1 MSSKTFPTLN
11 LERELFAAGSRY
23 VIGVDEVG
31 RGAIAGPVAVGVAL
45 IDFQSPKISEPWP
58 AKLRDSKLLSEKARN
73 EIVSPVAQWVSGS
86 AVGMASA
93 VEIDSKGIVY
103 ALALAAS
110 RALDELLSDPVLRS
124 AIASDGA
131 TIILD
136 GSHNWLGAK
145 ASGIPVIVRTKA
157 DRDCVSVSAASVIS
171 KVERDNLMIE
181 LEGELPGYGLAGHK
195 GYAAASHMQAVRDL
209 GPTVQHR
216 HTWLG
221 KILGDGQLPGMSE

>member
-1 MSSKTFPTLN
+1 MSSQTFPNLS
-11 LERELFAAGSRY
+11 LERDLCAAGSRF

-45 IDFQSPKISEPWP
+45 IDFESPKVLEPWP
-58 AKLRDSKLLSEKARN
+58 SKLRDSKLLSEKVRN
-73 EIVSPVAQWVSGS
+73 EILSPVTNWVSGS

-93 VEIDSKGIVY
+93 VEIDSKGIVF

-110 RALDELLSDPVLRS
+110 RALDDLLSDPMLRS
-124 AIASDGA
+124 AIAADGA

-136 GSHNWLGAK
+136 GSHNWLGSK
-145 ASGIPVIVRTKA
+145 ASGIPVMVRTKA
-157 DRDCVSVSAASVIS
+157 DRDCVSVAAASVIS
-171 KVERDNLMIE
+171 KVMRDNLMIE
-181 LEGELPGYGLAGHK
+181 LEAEFPGYGLAGHK
-195 GYAAASHMQAVRDL
+195 GYAAASHMQAVREL
-209 GPTVQHR
+209 GPSGQHR